1 MEAIRLL
8 PPSESDA
15 NLARTACSKIIP
27 FVREQKPQTV
37 HLSFADGQEPIVLPA
52 GSLEMFNSIL
62 EAMAAGHGVMVFPQH
77 AELTTMEAAD
87 ILNVSRPYL
96 IKLLEADEIP
106 FHKVGRHRR
115 VRIQDVMQYKEDIDR
130 RREAI
135 LDQMVAE
142 AEEMGLYDQP

>member
-1 MEAIRLL
+1 MESLRIL

-15 NLARTACSKIIP
+15 ALARTASSKFIP
-27 FVREQKPQTV
+27 FVRKQEPQTV
-37 HLSFADGQEPIVLPA
+37 HLTFADGQESIVLPT
-52 GSLEMFNSIL
+52 GSLEMIHRIL

-87 ILNVSRPYL
+87 MLNVSRPYL
-96 IKLLEADEIP
+96 IKLLEAGDIP
-106 FHKVGRHRR
+106 YHKVGTHRR
-115 VRIQDVMQYKEDIDR
+115 VRIEDVMRYKEEIDR

-142 AEEMGLYDQP
+142 AEELGLYD

>member
-8 PPSESDA
+8 PPNESDA
-15 NLARTACSKIIP
+15 DLARTASSKILP
-27 FVREQKPQTV
+27 LVREQKPQTV
-37 HLSFADGQEPIVLPA
+37 HLTFVDGQVSIVLPI
-52 GSLEMFNSIL
+52 GSLEMINSIL

-96 IKLLEADEIP
+96 IKLLEAGDIP
-106 FHKVGRHRR
+106 YHKVGRHRR
-115 VRIQDVMQYKEDIDR
+115 IRLEDVMQYKREIDL
-130 RREAI
+130 RREEI

-142 AEEMGLYDQP
+142 AEELGLYD

>member
-8 PPSESDA
+8 PPNESDA
-15 NLARTACSKIIP
+15 DLARTASSKIIP
-27 FVREQKPQTV
+27 LVREQKPQTV
-37 HLSFADGQEPIVLPA
+37 HLTFVDGQVSIVLPI

-77 AELTTMEAAD
+77 TELTTMEAAD

-96 IKLLEADEIP
+96 IKLLEAGDIP
-106 FHKVGRHRR
+106 YHKVGRHRR
-115 VRIQDVMQYKEDIDR
+115 IRLEDVMQYKQEIDL
-130 RREAI
+130 RREEI

-142 AEEMGLYDQP
+142 AEELGLYD

>member
-1 MEAIRLL
+1 MEALRVL
-8 PPSESDA
+8 PPSETDA
-15 NLARTACSKIIP
+15 DLARTASSKIIP
-27 FVREQKPQTV
+27 FVREQGTKTV
-37 HLSFADGQEPIVLPA
+37 HLTFADGKESIVLPS

-62 EAMAAGHGVMVFPQH
+62 EAMAAGHGVMIFPQH

-96 IKLLEADEIP
+96 IGLLNKKEIP
-106 FHKVGRHRR
+106 FRLVGRHRR
-115 VRIQDVMQYKEDIDR
+115 IRIEDVMKYKEDIDR

-142 AEEMGLYDQP
+142 AEELGLYD

>member
-1 MEAIRLL
+1 MEALRVL

-15 NLARTACSKIIP
+15 DLARTAASKIIR
-27 FVREQKPQTV
+27 FVHKRQPQTV
-37 HLSFADGQEPIVLPA
+37 HLTFADRKESIVLPT
-52 GSLEMFNSIL
+52 GSLAMFNSIL
-62 EAMAAGHGVMVFPQH
+62 EAMAAGHGVMIFPQH

-96 IKLLEADEIP
+96 IKLLEAGDIP

-115 VRIQDVMQYKEDIDR
+115 VRFEDVMQYKEDIDR
-130 RREAI
+130 RRETI

-142 AEEMGLYDQP
+142 AEELGLYD

>member
-1 MEAIRLL
+1 MEALRVL
-8 PPSESDA
+8 PPSETDA
-15 NLARTACSKIIP
+15 DLARTASSKIIP
-27 FVREQKPQTV
+27 FVREKGTKTV
-37 HLSFADGQEPIVLPA
+37 HLTFADGKESIVLPS

-62 EAMAAGHGVMVFPQH
+62 EAMAAGHGVMIFPQH

-96 IKLLEADEIP
+96 IGLLDKKEIP
-106 FHKVGRHRR
+106 FRLVGRHRR
-115 VRIQDVMQYKEDIDR
+115 IRIEDVMKYKEDIDR

-142 AEEMGLYDQP
+142 AEELGLYD